1 MHRAPTRSKAKSL
14 GFTLLELLVVLLI
27 MALGSAGVAWSLRQT
42 PEQALER
49 EAQRLIYW
57 LEVARVQA
65 SVQGQRVQWV
75 ATPLGYSFWVNGPS
89 TLPKEIIPWLANS
102 TQVVS
107 SNSSLVLGPEP
118 ILSPQSIELGMQDTN
133 TMRIKISTNGLSPF
147 ALSR

>member
-42 PEQALER
+42 PEQTLER

-75 ATPLGYSFWVNGPS
+75 ATPLGYSFWANGPS
-89 TLPKEIIPWLANS
+89 TLPKELIPWLASS
-102 TQVVS
+102 TRVIS
-107 SNSSLVLGPEP
+107 SNSFLVLVPEP

-133 TMRIKISTNGLSPF
+133 AVRIKISTNGLSPF

>member
-1 MHRAPTRSKAKSL
+1 MHRAPTHSKARSH

-65 SVQGQRVQWV
+65 SADKCRQVKSDKRSWSCRW
-75 ATPLGYSFWVNGPS
+75 PLRCISAHIGPS
-89 TLPKEIIPWLANS
+89 LP
-102 TQVVS
+102 
-107 SNSSLVLGPEP
+107 
-118 ILSPQSIELGMQDTN
+118 
-133 TMRIKISTNGLSPF
+133 F
-147 ALSR
+147 